1 MRLAARPR
9 RALASVV
16 GAQFLSSLADNALLI
31 VAIDLLMQQHAP
43 GWMTPALRVFFY
55 VSYVLLAAFAGAVA
69 DAAPK
74 DRVLMA
80 TNLVKLGGC
89 GLLLWHVQPLVA
101 YALVGLGAAAYSP
114 AKYGILPELLPQ
126 DALVGA
132 NGWIE
137 ATTVLSILF
146 GVALGSSLVGSSQ
159 ALVAIGAVY
168 LLAAACTL
176 AIPHNPARDRAA
188 LAHPGLLLR
197 DFRHSLGLLWRD
209 PDARISLAVTSL
221 FWAASA
227 TLQFMVLRFA
237 AERLGLKLS
246 QGALLQIAVA
256 IGMALGALGASRWFP
271 LPRARRALPLGV
283 VLGAAV
289 LLMTLVTQPIV
300 AAVLLVAIG
309 ALAGLLLVPMNA
321 LLQSRGL
328 LRMNPGQSIAVQN
341 FNESLASLA
350 MLGVYGALLYFDA
363 PLLPTLAGFGGFL
376 VLAMAGITVWSRR
389 LGPASD
395 ALAAQNV

>member
-1 MRLAARPR
+1 VRLAARPR

-74 DRVLMA
+74 DRVLMV

-176 AIPHNPARDRAA
+176 AIPHTPARDRAA